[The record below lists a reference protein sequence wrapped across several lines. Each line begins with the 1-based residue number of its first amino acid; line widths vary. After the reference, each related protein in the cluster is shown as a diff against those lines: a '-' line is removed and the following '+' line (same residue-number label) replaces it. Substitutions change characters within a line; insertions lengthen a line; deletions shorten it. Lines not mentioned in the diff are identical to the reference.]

1 MQSFSTFLARKYF
14 FALGKLGAI
23 RLMSLTALAGLALG
37 TAAMTV
43 VLSAFAGLEDLVAD
57 QFEDANPPLKISPA
71 NGPNLVLSAE
81 DSAYLNTEAARYPAS
96 IFEPVYEQ
104 RVLLAQGENQHITYI
119 LGVSDE
125 YVREHRLNEH
135 LLTQA
140 DPSLDLGENT
150 LALGAGVAYHL
161 GVSNANPPP
170 IITVYLPKI
179 DATTTALNL
188 SDAVR
193 AKNVFVTSIHT
204 VQPDYDVNKAI
215 APRSWVQAFTGAK
228 HPSYLEVY
236 DDDNALRKS
245 IEAYFGDRA
254 IIADRLEQEATL
266 FKVMRSERLVV
277 LAILAFVVVLASFG
291 IVSALTIIALEKKND
306 IYTLWSMGT
315 SNAQLRAIFF
325 KNGLLIVLAG
335 WAVGLGIGT
344 SIILIQKYIGVV
356 SLGSGYIQEYYPV
369 VLSWQHYL
377 LTTTIVLSIGTVIS
391 LWSTGKVIQQIN
403 QT

>member
-1 MQSFSTFLARKYF
+1 
-14 FALGKLGAI
+14 
-23 RLMSLTALAGLALG
+23 MSLTALAGLALG

-170 IITVYLPKI
+170 IVTYTYLPKI

-215 APRSWVQAFTGAK
+215 APRSWVQTFTGAK

-369 VLSWQHYL
+369 VLSWRHYL

-403 QT
+403 QA

>member
-1 MQSFSTFLARKYF
+1 
-14 FALGKLGAI
+14 
-23 RLMSLTALAGLALG
+23 MSLTALAGLALG

-96 IFEPVYEQ
+96 VFEPVYEQ
-104 RVLLAQGENQHITYI
+104 RVLLAQGENQHITYV

-125 YVREHRLNEH
+125 YIREHRLDAH

-170 IITVYLPKI
+170 IVTVYLPKI

-215 APRSWVQAFTGAK
+215 APKSWVQTFTGAK

-306 IYTLWSMGT
+306 INTLWSMGT

-377 LTTTIVLSIGTVIS
+377 LTTTIVLSIGTAIS

>member
-1 MQSFSTFLARKYF
+1 
-14 FALGKLGAI
+14 
-23 RLMSLTALAGLALG
+23 MSLTALAGLALG

-71 NGPNLVLSAE
+71 NGSNLVLSAE

-215 APRSWVQAFTGAK
+215 APRSWVQTFTGAK

-377 LTTTIVLSIGTVIS
+377 LTTTIVLSIGTSIS

-403 QT
+403 QA

>member
-1 MQSFSTFLARKYF
+1 
-14 FALGKLGAI
+14 
-23 RLMSLTALAGLALG
+23 MSLTALAGLALG

-71 NGPNLVLSAE
+71 NGSNLVLSAE

-215 APRSWVQAFTGAK
+215 APRSWVQTFTGAK

-245 IEAYFGDRA
+245 IEVYFGDRA

-377 LTTTIVLSIGTVIS
+377 LTTTIVLSIGTSIS
-391 LWSTGKVIQQIN
+391 LWSTGKVIHQIN

>member
-1 MQSFSTFLARKYF
+1 
-14 FALGKLGAI
+14 
-23 RLMSLTALAGLALG
+23 MSLTALAGLALG

-71 NGPNLVLSAE
+71 NGSNLVLSAE

-215 APRSWVQAFTGAK
+215 APRSWVQTFTGAK

-369 VLSWQHYL
+369 VLSWQHFL
-377 LTTTIVLSIGTVIS
+377 LTTTIVLSIGTSIS

-403 QT
+403 RA

>member
-1 MQSFSTFLARKYF
+1 
-14 FALGKLGAI
+14 
-23 RLMSLTALAGLALG
+23 MSLTALAGLALG

-71 NGPNLVLSAE
+71 NGSNLVLSAE

-215 APRSWVQAFTGAK
+215 APKSWVQTFTGTK

-369 VLSWQHYL
+369 VLSWQHFL
-377 LTTTIVLSIGTVIS
+377 LTTTIVLSIGTSIS

-403 QT
+403 RA

>member
-1 MQSFSTFLARKYF
+1 
-14 FALGKLGAI
+14 
-23 RLMSLTALAGLALG
+23 MSLTALVGLALG
-37 TAAMTV
+37 TAAMIV
-43 VLSAFAGLEDLVAD
+43 VLSAFAGLENLVAE

-71 NGPNLVLSAE
+71 EGPYFALSPE
-81 DSAYLNTEAARYPAS
+81 DSAYLNTTAALYPES
-96 IFEPVYEQ
+96 VFEPVYEQ
-104 RVLLAQGENQHITYI
+104 RVLLAQGENQHITYV

-125 YVREHRLNEH
+125 YVQNHRLNEH

-140 DPSLDLGENT
+140 DPGLDLGEST

-179 DATTTALNL
+179 EATTTALNL

-193 AKNVFVTSIHT
+193 AKNAFATSIHT
-204 VQPDYDVNKAI
+204 VQPDYDVSKAI
-215 APRSWVQAFTGAK
+215 APRSWVQDFTGAK

-236 DDDNALRKS
+236 DDNTALRKS
-245 IEAYFGDRA
+245 IEAHFGDRA

-291 IVSALTIIALEKKND
+291 IVSALTIIALEKKSD

-315 SNAQLRAIFF
+315 SNAQLRSIFF
-325 KNGLLIVLAG
+325 KNGLFIVLAG
-335 WAVGLGIGT
+335 WAAGLGLGSTVIMV
-344 SIILIQKYIGVV
+344 QEYVGVV

-369 VLSWQHYL
+369 ILSWKHYL
-377 LTTTIVLSIGTVIS
+377 LTTGIVLSIGTAIS
-391 LWSTGKVIQQIN
+391 LWSTRKVIQQIN
-403 QT
+403 AA

>member
-1 MQSFSTFLARKYF
+1 
-14 FALGKLGAI
+14 
-23 RLMSLTALAGLALG
+23 MSLTALAGLALG

-254 IIADRLEQEATL
+254 IIADRL
-266 FKVMRSERLVV
+266 
-277 LAILAFVVVLASFG
+277 AILAFVVVLASFG

-344 SIILIQKYIGVV
+344 SIILIQKVF
-356 SLGSGYIQEYYPV
+356 
-369 VLSWQHYL
+369 WL
-377 LTTTIVLSIGTVIS
+377 LHHAQSNV
-391 LWSTGKVIQQIN
+391 
-403 QT
+403 

>member
-1 MQSFSTFLARKYF
+1 
-14 FALGKLGAI
+14 
-23 RLMSLTALAGLALG
+23 MSLTALAGLALG

-81 DSAYLNTEAARYPAS
+81 DSAYINTEAARYPAS
-96 IFEPVYEQ
+96 VFEPVYEQ
-104 RVLLAQGENQHITYI
+104 RVLLAQGENQHITYV

-125 YVREHRLNEH
+125 YIREHRLDEH

-215 APRSWVQAFTGAK
+215 APRSWVQTFTGAK

-377 LTTTIVLSIGTVIS
+377 LTTTIVLSIGTAIS

>member
-1 MQSFSTFLARKYF
+1 
-14 FALGKLGAI
+14 
-23 RLMSLTALAGLALG
+23 MSLTALAGLALG

-188 SDAVR
+188 NDAVR

-215 APRSWVQAFTGAK
+215 APRSWVQTFTGAK

-245 IEAYFGDRA
+245 IEVYFGDRA

-377 LTTTIVLSIGTVIS
+377 LTTTIVLSIGTSIS

-403 QT
+403 RA

>member
-1 MQSFSTFLARKYF
+1 
-14 FALGKLGAI
+14 
-23 RLMSLTALAGLALG
+23 MSLTALAGLALG

-71 NGPNLVLSAE
+71 NGSNLVLSAE

-140 DPSLDLGENT
+140 DPSLELGENT

-215 APRSWVQAFTGAK
+215 APRSWVQTFTGAK

-377 LTTTIVLSIGTVIS
+377 LTTTIVLSIGTSIS
-391 LWSTGKVIQQIN
+391 LWSTGKVIHQIN

>member
-1 MQSFSTFLARKYF
+1 
-14 FALGKLGAI
+14 
-23 RLMSLTALAGLALG
+23 MSLTALAGLALG

-71 NGPNLVLSAE
+71 NGSNLVLSAE

-170 IITVYLPKI
+170 IITIYLPKI
-179 DATTTALNL
+179 DPTPTALNL

-215 APRSWVQAFTGAK
+215 APRSWVQTFTGAK
-228 HPSYLEVY
+228 NPSYLEVY

-344 SIILIQKYIGVV
+344 SIILVQKYIGVV

-403 QT
+403 QA

>member
-1 MQSFSTFLARKYF
+1 
-14 FALGKLGAI
+14 
-23 RLMSLTALAGLALG
+23 MSLTALAGLALG

-71 NGPNLVLSAE
+71 NGSNLVLSAE

-215 APRSWVQAFTGAK
+215 APRSWVQTFTGAK

-236 DDDNALRKS
+236 DDNNALRKS

-377 LTTTIVLSIGTVIS
+377 LTTTIVLSIGTSIS

-403 QT
+403 RA

>member
-1 MQSFSTFLARKYF
+1 
-14 FALGKLGAI
+14 
-23 RLMSLTALAGLALG
+23 MSLTALAGLALG

-215 APRSWVQAFTGAK
+215 APRSWVQTFTGAK

-377 LTTTIVLSIGTVIS
+377 LTTTIVLSIGTSIS

-403 QT
+403 RA

>member
-1 MQSFSTFLARKYF
+1 
-14 FALGKLGAI
+14 
-23 RLMSLTALAGLALG
+23 MSLTALAGLALG

-71 NGPNLVLSAE
+71 NGSNLVLSAE

-96 IFEPVYEQ
+96 IVEPVYEQ

-215 APRSWVQAFTGAK
+215 APRSWVQTFTGAK

-236 DDDNALRKS
+236 ADDNALRKS

-306 IYTLWSMGT
+306 INTLWSMGT

-377 LTTTIVLSIGTVIS
+377 LTTTIVLSIGTSIS

>member
-1 MQSFSTFLARKYF
+1 
-14 FALGKLGAI
+14 
-23 RLMSLTALAGLALG
+23 MSLTALAGLALG

-81 DSAYLNTEAARYPAS
+81 DSAYISTEAARYPAS
-96 IFEPVYEQ
+96 VFEPVYEQ
-104 RVLLAQGENQHITYI
+104 RVLLAQGENQHITYV

-125 YVREHRLNEH
+125 YIREHRLSEH

-215 APRSWVQAFTGAK
+215 APRSWVQTFTGAK

-369 VLSWQHYL
+369 VLSWQHFL
-377 LTTTIVLSIGTVIS
+377 LTTTIVLSIGTSIS

-403 QT
+403 RA

>member
-1 MQSFSTFLARKYF
+1 
-14 FALGKLGAI
+14 
-23 RLMSLTALAGLALG
+23 MSLTALAGLALG

-71 NGPNLVLSAE
+71 NGSNLVLSAE

-215 APRSWVQAFTGAK
+215 APRSWVQTFTGAK

-245 IEAYFGDRA
+245 IEVYFGDRA

-377 LTTTIVLSIGTVIS
+377 LTTTIVLSIGTSIS

-403 QT
+403 RA

>member
-1 MQSFSTFLARKYF
+1 
-14 FALGKLGAI
+14 
-23 RLMSLTALAGLALG
+23 MSLTALAGLALG

-96 IFEPVYEQ
+96 VFEPVYEQ
-104 RVLLAQGENQHITYI
+104 RVLLAQGENQHITYV

-125 YVREHRLNEH
+125 YIREHRLDEH

-170 IITVYLPKI
+170 IVTVYLPKI

-215 APRSWVQAFTGAK
+215 APKSWVQTFTGAK

-377 LTTTIVLSIGTVIS
+377 LTTTIVLSIGTAIS

>member
-1 MQSFSTFLARKYF
+1 
-14 FALGKLGAI
+14 
-23 RLMSLTALAGLALG
+23 MSLTALAGLALG

-71 NGPNLVLSAE
+71 NGSNLVLSAE

-215 APRSWVQAFTGAK
+215 APRSWVQTFTGAK

-403 QT
+403 RA

>member
-1 MQSFSTFLARKYF
+1 
-14 FALGKLGAI
+14 
-23 RLMSLTALAGLALG
+23 MSLTALAGLALG

-215 APRSWVQAFTGAK
+215 APRSWVQTFTGAK

-236 DDDNALRKS
+236 ADDNALRKS

-369 VLSWQHYL
+369 VLSWQHFL
-377 LTTTIVLSIGTVIS
+377 LTTTIVLSIGTSIS

-403 QT
+403 RA

>member
-1 MQSFSTFLARKYF
+1 
-14 FALGKLGAI
+14 
-23 RLMSLTALAGLALG
+23 MSLTALAGLALG

-215 APRSWVQAFTGAK
+215 APRSWVQTFTGAK

-236 DDDNALRKS
+236 ADDNALRKS

-377 LTTTIVLSIGTVIS
+377 LTTTIVLSIGTSIS

-403 QT
+403 RA

>member
-1 MQSFSTFLARKYF
+1 
-14 FALGKLGAI
+14 
-23 RLMSLTALAGLALG
+23 MSLTALAGLALG

-71 NGPNLVLSAE
+71 NGSNLVLSAE

-215 APRSWVQAFTGAK
+215 APRSWVQTFTGAK

-245 IEAYFGDRA
+245 IEVYFGDRA

-291 IVSALTIIALEKKND
+291 IGSALTIIALEKKND

-377 LTTTIVLSIGTVIS
+377 LTTTIVLSIGTSIS

>member
-1 MQSFSTFLARKYF
+1 
-14 FALGKLGAI
+14 
-23 RLMSLTALAGLALG
+23 MSLTALAGLALG

-43 VLSAFAGLEDLVAD
+43 VLSAFAGLEGLVAD

-81 DSAYLNTEAARYPAS
+81 DSAYISTEAARYPAS
-96 IFEPVYEQ
+96 VFEPVYEQ
-104 RVLLAQGENQHITYI
+104 RVLLAQGENQHITYV

-125 YVREHRLNEH
+125 YVREHRLSEH

-170 IITVYLPKI
+170 IVTVYLPKI

-193 AKNVFVTSIHT
+193 AKNIFVTSIHT

-215 APRSWVQAFTGAK
+215 APKSWVQTFTGAK

-236 DDDNALRKS
+236 DANNALRKS

-254 IIADRLEQEATL
+254 IIANRLEQEATL

-377 LTTTIVLSIGTVIS
+377 LTTTIVLSIGTSIS

>member
-1 MQSFSTFLARKYF
+1 
-14 FALGKLGAI
+14 
-23 RLMSLTALAGLALG
+23 MSLTALVGLALG

-71 NGPNLVLSAE
+71 NGPYLALTAE
-81 DSAYLNTEAARYPAS
+81 DSAFLNSEAARYPEAV
-96 IFEPVYEQ
+96 FEPVFEQ
-104 RVLLAQGENQHITYI
+104 RVLLAQGENQHITYV

-215 APRSWVQAFTGAK
+215 APRSWVQTFTGAK

-377 LTTTIVLSIGTVIS
+377 LTTTIVLSIGTSIS

>member
-1 MQSFSTFLARKYF
+1 
-14 FALGKLGAI
+14 
-23 RLMSLTALAGLALG
+23 MSLTALAGLALG

-71 NGPNLVLSAE
+71 NGSNLVLSAE

-215 APRSWVQAFTGAK
+215 APKSWVQTFTGAK

-377 LTTTIVLSIGTVIS
+377 LTTTIVLSIGTSIS

>member
-1 MQSFSTFLARKYF
+1 
-14 FALGKLGAI
+14 
-23 RLMSLTALAGLALG
+23 MSLTALAGLALG

-215 APRSWVQAFTGAK
+215 APRSWVQTFTGAK

-344 SIILIQKYIGVV
+344 SIILVQKYIGVV

>member
-1 MQSFSTFLARKYF
+1 M
-14 FALGKLGAI
+14 
-23 RLMSLTALAGLALG
+23 MSIKPSRQEVGYKPLP
-37 TAAMTV
+37 
-43 VLSAFAGLEDLVAD
+43 VL
-57 QFEDANPPLKISPA
+57 N
-71 NGPNLVLSAE
+71 
-81 DSAYLNTEAARYPAS
+81 
-96 IFEPVYEQ
+96 
-104 RVLLAQGENQHITYI
+104 
-119 LGVSDE
+119 
-125 YVREHRLNEH
+125 
-135 LLTQA
+135 
-140 DPSLDLGENT
+140 
-150 LALGAGVAYHL
+150 
-161 GVSNANPPP
+161 
-170 IITVYLPKI
+170 
-179 DATTTALNL
+179 
-188 SDAVR
+188 
-193 AKNVFVTSIHT
+193 
-204 VQPDYDVNKAI
+204 
-215 APRSWVQAFTGAK
+215 
-228 HPSYLEVY
+228 PSYLEVY

-403 QT
+403 QA

>member
-1 MQSFSTFLARKYF
+1 
-14 FALGKLGAI
+14 
-23 RLMSLTALAGLALG
+23 MSLTALAGLALG

-81 DSAYLNTEAARYPAS
+81 DSVYLNTEAARYPAS

-188 SDAVR
+188 NDAVR

-215 APRSWVQAFTGAK
+215 APRSWVQTFTGAK

-266 FKVMRSERLVV
+266 FNVMRSERLVV

-377 LTTTIVLSIGTVIS
+377 LTTTIVLSIGTSIS

-403 QT
+403 RA

>member
-1 MQSFSTFLARKYF
+1 
-14 FALGKLGAI
+14 
-23 RLMSLTALAGLALG
+23 MSLTALAGLALG

-71 NGPNLVLSAE
+71 NGSNLVLSAE

-215 APRSWVQAFTGAK
+215 APRSWVQTFTGAK

-377 LTTTIVLSIGTVIS
+377 LTTTIVLSIGTSIS

-403 QT
+403 RA

>member
-1 MQSFSTFLARKYF
+1 
-14 FALGKLGAI
+14 
-23 RLMSLTALAGLALG
+23 MSLTALAGLALG

-71 NGPNLVLSAE
+71 NGSNLVLSAE

-215 APRSWVQAFTGAK
+215 APRSWVQTFTGAK

-236 DDDNALRKS
+236 ADDNALRKS

-306 IYTLWSMGT
+306 INTLWSMGT

-377 LTTTIVLSIGTVIS
+377 LTTTIVLSIGTSIS

-403 QT
+403 RA

>member
-1 MQSFSTFLARKYF
+1 
-14 FALGKLGAI
+14 
-23 RLMSLTALAGLALG
+23 MSLTALAGLALG

-215 APRSWVQAFTGAK
+215 APRSWVQTFTGAK

-344 SIILIQKYIGVV
+344 TIILIQKYIGVV

-377 LTTTIVLSIGTVIS
+377 LTTTIVLSIGTSIS

-403 QT
+403 RA

>member
-1 MQSFSTFLARKYF
+1 
-14 FALGKLGAI
+14 
-23 RLMSLTALAGLALG
+23 MSLTALAGLALG

-215 APRSWVQAFTGAK
+215 APRSWVQTFTGAK

-245 IEAYFGDRA
+245 IEVYFGDRA

-377 LTTTIVLSIGTVIS
+377 LTTTIVLSIGTSIS

>member
-1 MQSFSTFLARKYF
+1 
-14 FALGKLGAI
+14 
-23 RLMSLTALAGLALG
+23 MSLTALAGLALG

-81 DSAYLNTEAARYPAS
+81 DSAYISTEAARYPAS
-96 IFEPVYEQ
+96 VFEPVYEQ
-104 RVLLAQGENQHITYI
+104 RVLLAQGENQHITYV

-125 YVREHRLNEH
+125 YIREHRLSEH

-215 APRSWVQAFTGAK
+215 APRSWVQTFTGAK

-245 IEAYFGDRA
+245 IEVYFGDRA

-377 LTTTIVLSIGTVIS
+377 LTTTIVLSIGTSIS

-403 QT
+403 RA